1 MQERKEACDIGEYF
15 EFRDILPSEAGQAA
29 RIEEICFPPN
39 EACSEKMMLERAA
52 RAPELFLVAV
62 DRESGK
68 IAGFLNGLSTEEGKF
83 RDEFFVDAELYD
95 PAGRNVMLLGLDVLP
110 EYRRR
115 GLAREIM
122 SRYLRRERERGRKE
136 VFLTCLDSKVEM
148 YKRMGFQDHGMAEST
163 WGGEQWHEMSCVLNP
178 VMEIYFDRMQ
188 EAIPVMRK
196 VAAWGKPHIFTSSAS
211 AAILPDRA

>member
-1 MQERKEACDIGEYF
+1 MCWKREETYDISENF
-15 EFRDILPSEAGQAA
+15 EFRDIFPDEAGQAA

-39 EACSEKMMLERAA
+39 EACSEKMMRERIAK
-52 RAPELFLVAV
+52 APELFLVAV
-62 DRESGK
+62 DRQSGK
-68 IAGFLNGLSTEEGKF
+68 IAGFLNGLSTEESKF

-122 SRYLRRERERGRKE
+122 SRYLHRERERGRKE

-178 VMEIYFDRMQ
+178 GRVY
-188 EAIPVMRK
+188 
-196 VAAWGKPHIFTSSAS
+196 PHYQSEY
-211 AAILPDRA
+211 